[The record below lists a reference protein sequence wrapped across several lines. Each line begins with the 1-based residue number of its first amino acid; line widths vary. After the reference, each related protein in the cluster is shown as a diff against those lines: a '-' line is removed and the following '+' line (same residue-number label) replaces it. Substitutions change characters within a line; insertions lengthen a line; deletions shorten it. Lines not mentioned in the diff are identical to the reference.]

1 LRFRLGADSILAY
14 RWLQGVRLGRDAPRV
29 ISRGLQG
36 LLAALVLVLAA
47 APAAVGAPLSPN
59 DPTQALP
66 KNGPPGPASTPLNL
80 PSTRPPVAPQDVTV
94 RLGLKGVVFD
104 GARAVPEAR
113 LRPAW
118 ASLVGK
124 PVTLSDLRAIG
135 HRAETLYAQAG
146 YPFVAIV
153 LKVQQ
158 VQDGIVHYDVVE
170 GRISDL
176 TVLGSNIAARR
187 QATAALQPMVNV
199 SPLSL
204 GEVESTYQLAKQ
216 VPGLAISGTLRR
228 GSQPGGMD
236 LVVDA
241 QRPTDFRTYININN
255 LYADPVGPWG
265 VLAGVDY
272 FGSTEY
278 GDQTSVQVYTSVPV
292 GRQVLV
298 RGSYALRL
306 NSSGTT
312 VTLSGLWGTAD
323 PKGDLT
329 PLAIA
334 EDVATVRGE
343 ISQPLWER
351 PDATLLIDLGLE
363 GSNQTTKVFQN
374 VGLSDD
380 RLRVLDL
387 TLSGE
392 KRGPLGRLSFS
403 AELRQGLNFGDASY
417 PGEAS
422 LGRIGADP
430 QATIT
435 RFAAEYES
443 PTLSHVRL
451 VARLDSQYSDKP
463 LTTPDQ
469 YSVGNLTV
477 GRGYQPGAALGD
489 SALAGSTEV
498 RFGPFALSKSL
509 QIEPFGFYDVVSLW
523 DNGVGTFRQH
533 TIDSAGGGVRFQL
546 GDKAHLDLLYAVP
559 LASALGL
566 GDPTPTPS
574 VLVNLTVGLNDAF
587 AAIHN
592 RLVSGTAK

>member
-1 LRFRLGADSILAY
+1 MH
-14 RWLQGVRLGRDAPRV
+14 
-29 ISRGLQG
+29 G
-36 LLAALVLVLAA
+36 LLAAVLILAA
-47 APAAVGAPLSPN
+47 APVAHAAPLAPN

-66 KNGPPGPASTPLNL
+66 QGVGPGPSTPLSL
-80 PSTRPPVAPQDVTV
+80 PGARPPAPPQDKTV
-94 RLGLKGVVFD
+94 RLVLQSVRFE
-104 GARAVPEAR
+104 GAKAVPEAS
-113 LRPAW
+113 LQAAW
-118 ASLVGK
+118 QPLVGK
-124 PVTLSDLRAIG
+124 PVTLADLRAIG
-135 HRAETLYAQAG
+135 HRAEAIYAQAG
-146 YPFVAIV
+146 YPFVAVV
-153 LKVQQ
+153 LKVQE
-158 VQDGIVHYDVVE
+158 VKDGVVHYDVVE

-204 GEVESTYQLAKQ
+204 GEVEQTYQLAKQ

-228 GSQPGGMD
+228 GSEPGGMD

-241 QRPTDFRTYININN
+241 QRPADFRTYINVNN

-272 FGSTEY
+272 FGTTEY
-278 GDQTSVQVYTSVPV
+278 GDQTSVQVYTSLPV

-298 RGSYALRL
+298 RGSYGLRL
-306 NSSGTT
+306 NSSGTE
-312 VTLSGLWGTAD
+312 VTLSGLWGIAD

-334 EDVATVRGE
+334 EDVATVRAE

-351 PDATLLIDLGLE
+351 PDANLLIDLGLE

-392 KRGPLGRLSFS
+392 KRGKLGRLSFS
-403 AELRQGLNFGDASY
+403 AEVRQGLNFGDASY
-417 PGEAS
+417 SGEAS

-430 QATIT
+430 QATIF

-443 PTLSHVRL
+443 PTIEYVRL
-451 VARLDSQYSDKP
+451 LARLDSQYSDKP

-489 SALAGSTEV
+489 SAVGESTEV
-498 RFGPFALSKSL
+498 RFGPFSLSKSL

-523 DNGVGTFRQH
+523 DNGIGTFRQH

-546 GDKAHLDLLYAVP
+546 NSIAHLDLIYAVP
-559 LASALGL
+559 LTSALGL

-587 AAIHN
+587 TAIHN
-592 RLVSGTAK
+592 RIVSGTSK

>member
-1 LRFRLGADSILAY
+1 MRFRLGAISILAFH
-14 RWLQGVRLGRDAPRV
+14 RFQGARLDRDAPRAAAKAA
-29 ISRGLQG
+29 QG
-36 LLAALVLVLAA
+36 LLAAFLLVLAA

-66 KNGPPGPASTPLNL
+66 KGGPPGPSAPLNL
-80 PSTRPPVAPQDVTV
+80 PNTRPPVAPQDLTV
-94 RLGLKGVVFD
+94 RLVLRGVEFD
-104 GARAVPEAR
+104 GASAVPEAR

-118 ASLVGK
+118 EPLVGK
-124 PVTLSDLRAIG
+124 PVTLGDLRAIG
-135 HRAETLYAQAG
+135 HRAEAIYEQAG
-146 YPFVAIV
+146 YPFVAVV
-153 LKVQQ
+153 LKVQE
-158 VQDGIVHYDVVE
+158 VKDGIVHFDVVE

-176 TVLGSNIAARR
+176 TVLGSNVAARR
-187 QATAALQPMVNV
+187 QATAALQPIVNV

-241 QRPTDFRTYININN
+241 QRPTDFRTYINVNN

-306 NSSGTT
+306 NSYGTT

-323 PKGDLT
+323 PKGSLT

-343 ISQPLWER
+343 VSQPLWER
-351 PDATLLIDLGLE
+351 PDGSLLVDLGLE
-363 GSNQTTKVFQN
+363 GSNQTTKVFRTI
-374 VGLSDD
+374 GLSDD
-380 RLRVLDL
+380 RLRVLDF

-392 KRGPLGRLSFS
+392 KRGRLGRLSFS
-403 AELRQGLNFGDASY
+403 GEIRQGLNFGDASY

-422 LGRIGADP
+422 LGRIGGDP
-430 QATIT
+430 QASIF
-435 RFAAEYES
+435 RVAAEYES
-443 PTLSHVRL
+443 PTVSYVRL
-451 VARLDSQYSDKP
+451 LARLDSQYSDRP

-469 YSVGNLTV
+469 YSIGNLTI

-489 SALAGSTEV
+489 KALAGSTEV
-498 RFGPFALSKSL
+498 RFGPFALTKSL

-523 DNGVGTFRQH
+523 DNGIGTFRQH
-533 TIDSAGGGVRFQL
+533 TIDSAGGGLRLQL
-546 GDKAHLDLLYAVP
+546 GDKAHMDLIYAVP
-559 LASALGL
+559 LAPALGL
-566 GDPTPTPS
+566 GDSTPTPS